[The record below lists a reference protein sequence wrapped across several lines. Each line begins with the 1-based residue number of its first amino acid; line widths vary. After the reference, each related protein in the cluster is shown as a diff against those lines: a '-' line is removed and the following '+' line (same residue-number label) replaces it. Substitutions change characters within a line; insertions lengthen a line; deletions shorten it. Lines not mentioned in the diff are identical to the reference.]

1 MGVGSKPSN
10 LSMQSLV
17 GQIENI
23 EKKKKTRKQKQTNKK
38 TNETKAPFIWRKAL
52 PGKEVTQQA
61 ESSLAS
67 VYTRKKLTP
76 LPESRA
82 GSAWSDHGLALT
94 ELTWLGE
101 PKRL

>member
-17 GQIENI
+17 GQIKNI
-23 EKKKKTRKQKQTNKK
+23 EKKNKEKK
-38 TNETKAPFIWRKAL
+38 TNETKAPFIWGKVL
-52 PGKEVTQQA
+52 PGKKVTQQA

-82 GSAWSDHGLALT
+82 GRA
-94 ELTWLGE
+94 
-101 PKRL
+101 

>member
-1 MGVGSKPSN
+1 MGQKKI
-10 LSMQSLV
+10 L
-17 GQIENI
+17 
-23 EKKKKTRKQKQTNKK
+23 KKKTRKQKQKK
-38 TNETKAPFIWRKAL
+38 TNEIKAPFIWRKVL
-52 PGKEVTQQA
+52 PGKKVTQQA

-76 LPESRA
+76 LPQSRA

-101 PKRL
+101 PKCL

>member
-1 MGVGSKPSN
+1 M
-10 LSMQSLV
+10 
-17 GQIENI
+17 
-23 EKKKKTRKQKQTNKK
+23 KKKKTKKAKTNKQK
-38 TNETKAPFIWRKAL
+38 TNETKAPFIWRKVL
-52 PGKEVTQQA
+52 PGEKVTQQA

-82 GSAWSDHGLALT
+82 GLARSDHGLTLT

-101 PKRL
+101 PKCL